1 MEHGRQLA
9 DYFNESSVSAFVN
22 EFKKQF
28 DNKFSTSYR
37 YQALEF
43 DASTSIWDKTKQDF
57 KDEVDANLIG
67 QNESSEVLIDED
79 VALYEGKSVRF
90 DSKVPELDLLKQKY
104 IPQVT
109 SFGKLP
115 KSAIK
120 IPKYTGGTTTPD
132 FVYSVDGDLYL
143 LVETKADNKRDTD
156 NQIVDVQKIFFDQ
169 YMQDEV
175 IYKEAHKIND
185 VLQVL
190 EKLNDR

>member
-1 MEHGRQLA
+1 M
-9 DYFNESSVSAFVN
+9 
-22 EFKKQF
+22 
-28 DNKFSTSYR
+28 
-37 YQALEF
+37 
-43 DASTSIWDKTKQDF
+43 
-57 KDEVDANLIG
+57 
-67 QNESSEVLIDED
+67 
-79 VALYEGKSVRF
+79 
-90 DSKVPELDLLKQKY
+90 
-104 IPQVT
+104 T

-132 FVYSVDGDLYL
+132 FIYSIDGDLYL
-143 LVETKADNKRDTD
+143 LVETKSDNKRDTD

-169 YMQDEV
+169 NMQDEV